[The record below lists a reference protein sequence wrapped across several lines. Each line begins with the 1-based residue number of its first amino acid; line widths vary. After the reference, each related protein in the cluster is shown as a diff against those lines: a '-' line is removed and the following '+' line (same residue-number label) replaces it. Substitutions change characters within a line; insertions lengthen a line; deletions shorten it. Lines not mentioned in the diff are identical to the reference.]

1 MQQASLESSQKPQP
15 VSKRPRRDWPAE
27 LVLHPNTRASRST
40 TAREAQ
46 DRSRSLS
53 KGHTTPRASSRA
65 ASNTPNTS
73 PFHSLERSRR
83 VNFNLSRTRESSENA
98 TGESRIRVK
107 YWSLAQKSLVQK
119 TFELDMEAASH
130 AVTRGEDEGL
140 IMGEIEAFDPRQG
153 GKPSPLSGKN

>member
-73 PFHSLERSRR
+73 PYHSLERSRR
-83 VNFNLSRTRESSENA
+83 VNFDLSQREGSEDA
-98 TGESRIRVK
+98 AGESRVRVK
-107 YWSLAQKSLVQK
+107 YWSLTQK

-130 AVTRGEDEGL
+130 AVTRIEDEGL
-140 IMGEIEAFDPRQG
+140 IMGEIEAFDPR